1 MTVNPP
7 DPLFRRWVHVREE
20 DRAGVRAYRAAD
32 RPVPPGRGR
41 ESIEF
46 RRDGTFVDARP
57 GPADAPVSERGQWR
71 MDGPGQL
78 RVTYPAGRHGVAF
91 EIVSVDDAVLR
102 LRPMSADV
110 PSRQADDPR
119 RK

>member
-1 MTVNPP
+1 MTDPP
-7 DPLFRRWVHVREE
+7 ESLFRRWVHVREE
-20 DRAGVRAYRAAD
+20 DRDGVRAYRAAD

-57 GPADAPVSERGQWR
+57 GPVDKPIAESGRWR
-71 MDGPGQL
+71 ADGPRCL
-78 RVTYPAGRHGVAF
+78 RVSSPAGRHGGSF

-102 LRPMSADV
+102 LRPLPADG
-110 PSRQADDPR
+110 PR
-119 RK
+119 LP